1 MRLIARLCLTVALV
15 TGSTAHAE
23 VVVSPDWTA
32 DRILSQRPNS
42 PGDVDV
48 VTFSSRTREDGK
60 PDIVKSGTVRLWDDV
75 DQISV
80 GALETVT
87 DYKLCRS
94 FSWRG
99 PETVFNNASCFALPA
114 FQQLELRNRIQLSKL
129 LVNAKALDGQIPSFE
144 DAVWSEQELSTQK
157 TPSRPL
163 TIKRSSGSV
172 EWWLG
177 AELVVKTSASGHQI
191 SSTDRTKFLRY
202 FSRYLRIHPQV
213 RRDIIDSGIIPS
225 QIEISHRRL
234 DGKSVETILF
244 SSWQTSRMNY
254 PLPPQLTSEIATRS
268 NENSAEAA
276 GIRSTLNAL
285 SGVGEASKASFESL
299 LDQLEGA
306 AKRKEALQT
315 TLTFLKIT
323 QVFGG
328 LLMADGEKM
337 EQIRS
342 LMPIVQPLLQSN
354 EASKFMQAS
363 SLAGT
368 GGEGPEREASAAYLA
383 DAQNLDQIDFGT
395 FRYVTFANLVQIS
408 TGTKTWDE
416 AIFRKMPSLTDSYW
430 THIAAFP
437 WASNAFKDL
446 GDTWYSQ
453 FETYK
458 AWEAWDLG
466 KAVDPDWQRGSMNS
480 VDDLEKRIRL
490 LMPDS
495 F

>member
-1 MRLIARLCLTVALV
+1 MRLIARLCLTVGLV
-15 TGSTAHAE
+15 TGSAAHAE

-32 DRILSQRPNS
+32 DRVLSQRPNS
-42 PGDVDV
+42 LGDVDV

-75 DQISV
+75 DQISI
-80 GALETVT
+80 GASETIT

-99 PETVFNNASCFALPA
+99 TETTFNNASCFALPA
-114 FQQLELRNRIQLSKL
+114 FQQLELRNRILLSKL
-129 LVNAKALDGQIPSFE
+129 LGDAKALDGQIPSFQ

-157 TPSRPL
+157 TPSSPL
-163 TIKRSSGSV
+163 TVKRSKESI

-177 AELVVKTSASGHQI
+177 TELVVKTSATGHPI
-191 SSTDRTKFLRY
+191 AKSDRTKFLRY
-202 FSRYLRIHPQV
+202 FSRYLSIHPQV
-213 RRDIIDSGIIPS
+213 RRDIIESGIIPS
-225 QIEISHRRL
+225 QIDISHRRL

-244 SSWQTSRMNY
+244 SSWQTNTTNY
-254 PLPPQLTSEIATRS
+254 PLPPHLTSEIAARS
-268 NENSAEAA
+268 KENSVEAA

-285 SGVGEASKASFESL
+285 SGVGESPKTSFESL
-299 LDQLEGA
+299 ADQLEGN

-315 TLTFLKIT
+315 TLTFLKLT

-328 LLMADGEKM
+328 LLMADREKM
-337 EQIRS
+337 SRLRT
-342 LMPIVQPLLQSN
+342 LMPIVQPLLRSD

-368 GGEGPEREASAAYLA
+368 EGEGPEREASAAYLA

-408 TGTKTWDE
+408 RGTKTWDE

-430 THIAAFP
+430 THIATFP

-453 FETYK
+453 FETSK

-466 KAVDPDWQRGSMNS
+466 KAVDADWQRGSMKS
-480 VDDLEKRIRL
+480 VDDLENRIRL

>member
-15 TGSTAHAE
+15 TGSAARAE

-32 DRILSQRPNS
+32 DRVLGQRLES
-42 PGDVDV
+42 LGDVDV
-48 VTFSSRTREDGK
+48 VIFSSRTYEEGK

-75 DQISV
+75 DQISI
-80 GALETVT
+80 GASETIT

-94 FSWRG
+94 FSWHG
-99 PETVFNNASCFALPA
+99 PETAFNNASCFSLPA
-114 FQQLELRNRIQLSKL
+114 FQQLELRNRIQLSKML
-129 LVNAKALDGQIPSFE
+129 DDAKALDGQIPSFD
-144 DAVWSEQELSTQK
+144 DAVWSEQELSTQT
-157 TPSRPL
+157 TPSSPL
-163 TIKRSSGSV
+163 TVKRSKDSI

-177 AELVVKTSASGHQI
+177 TQLVVKTSASGHPI
-191 SSTDRTKFLRY
+191 SKGDRTKFLRY
-202 FSRYLRIHPQV
+202 FSRYLSIHPQV
-213 RRDIIDSGIIPS
+213 RRDIIDSEIIPS

-234 DGKSVETILF
+234 GGKSVETIIF
-244 SSWQTSRMNY
+244 SSWQTSTKNY
-254 PLPPQLTSEIATRS
+254 PLPPHLTSEIAARS
-268 NENSAEAA
+268 KENSVEAA

-285 SGVGEASKASFESL
+285 SGVGEPPKASFESL
-299 LDQLEGA
+299 LDQLDDT

-315 TLTFLKIT
+315 TLTFLKLT

-337 EQIRS
+337 DRLRA
-342 LMPIVQPLLQSN
+342 LMPIVQPLFQSD

-368 GGEGPEREASAAYLA
+368 EGEGPEREASAAYLA
-383 DAQNLDQIDFGT
+383 DAQNMDQIDFGT
-395 FRYVTFANLVQIS
+395 FRYVTFANLIRIS
-408 TGTKTWDE
+408 KGAKSWDK

-453 FETYK
+453 FDTFK

-466 KAVDPDWQRGSMNS
+466 KAVDPDWQRGSMKS
-480 VDDLEKRIRL
+480 VDDLENRIRL